1 MDKKILG
8 ARIREQRKQ
17 LDDNMSMER
26 LAELA
31 GITPAFLGEIERGVK
46 MPSLKTY
53 IDIVNALDISLDVL
67 VYDQIK
73 VATPH
78 IFNEMTAKV
87 KYLSSVQLKAVNDML
102 DVMLEGF
109 RRENPPSDRVE

>member
-8 ARIREQRKQ
+8 ARIREQRQQ
-17 LDDNMSMER
+17 LDNKMSMER

-53 IDIVNALDISLDVL
+53 IDIANALGISLDVL
-67 VYDQIK
+67 VYDQVK

-78 IFNEMTAKV
+78 TFNEMTAKV
-87 KYLSSVQLKAVNDML
+87 RDLSPVQLKAVNDML

-109 RRENPPSDRVE
+109 SRENQPSNEAE